1 MTDETSQPQ
10 EEQTEPQEEQA
21 GELSEGLAVFL
32 EQIEQIVPPIV
43 RENVARRPFTFILI
57 GVGVGLFLGA
67 KKGDELLSAGAAMV
81 TAAVTANLNA
91 MLGGEARDQ

>member
-10 EEQTEPQEEQA
+10 AEQPDEAAAQPEETN
-21 GELSEGLAVFL
+21 EGLALLL
-32 EQIEQIVPPIV
+32 EQVEQMVPPVI

-81 TAAVTANLNA
+81 TAALTANLNA

>member
-1 MTDETSQPQ
+1 MTDETTQPQ
-10 EEQTEPQEEQA
+10 ELEDEQPDDGVA
-21 GELSEGLAVFL
+21 MIL
-32 EQIEQIVPPIV
+32 EQIEQMVPHVV
-43 RENVARRPFTFILI
+43 REHVARRPFTFVLI

-81 TAAVTANLNA
+81 TAALTANLNA

>member
-1 MTDETSQPQ
+1 MTDETTQPQ
-10 EEQTEPQEEQA
+10 EPEVEHPD
-21 GELSEGLAVFL
+21 EGVAMLL
-32 EQIEQIVPPIV
+32 EQIEQMVPPFV
-43 RENVARRPFTFILI
+43 REHVARRPFTFVLI

-81 TAAVTANLNA
+81 TAALTANLNA

>member
-10 EEQTEPQEEQA
+10 EQEAAQSDDGVA
-21 GELSEGLAVFL
+21 MIL
-32 EQIEQIVPPIV
+32 EQVEQLVPPFV
-43 RENVARRPFTFILI
+43 RDQVVKRPFTFVLI
-57 GVGVGLFLGA
+57 GLGVGLFLGA

-81 TAAVTANLNA
+81 TAALTANLNA